1 MANQHHTG
9 ISRIGAIAALALL
22 GACATTTTAPP
33 PPTSIAVV
41 GELYPGLGLAK
52 GYLPRTSLPDSA
64 AILPAPPAAGT
75 AALAADEEAFR
86 AAMAATPERFQLA
99 AADAD
104 LRWPQAIAGFE
115 TILGVSVS
123 GEATPHTAMLLRRVA
138 ADAGGATSA
147 AKKAHMRTRPFVVN
161 NVASCTPADEK
172 FLRNDGSYPSGHAAI
187 GWVFGLILTDLAP
200 QKQDALLK
208 RGYDYGESRVICR
221 VHWKSDVAAGRLMA
235 SAAYARLQSDPVF
248 AAQRELARAE
258 LAKLLPR

>member
-1 MANQHHTG
+1 MHNRGFAQ
-9 ISRIGAIAALALL
+9 SRRFAAIVALVLL
-22 GACATTTTAPP
+22 GACATTAPP

-52 GYLPRTSLPDSA
+52 GYLPRASLPDSA
-64 AILPAPPAAGT
+64 ALLPAPPAPGT

-86 AAMAATPERFQLA
+86 AAMAAAPERLQRA

-104 LRWPQAIAGFE
+104 LRWPQAVAGFE
-115 TILGVSVS
+115 AVLGVSLS

-147 AKKAHMRTRPFVVN
+147 AKKAHMRTRPFVANKVP
-161 NVASCTPADEK
+161 SCTPADEK
-172 FLRNDGSYPSGHAAI
+172 FLRDDGSYPSGHAAI
-187 GWVFGLILTDLAP
+187 GWVIGLILTDLVP

-208 RGYDYGESRVICR
+208 RGYDFGESRVICR
-221 VHWKSDVAAGRLMA
+221 VHWQSDVAAGRLMA

-248 AAQRELARAE
+248 AAQRERARAE
-258 LAKLLPR
+258 LAKQFSR